1 MDFSEVPQNFAKP
14 STLRKKV
21 YLCSFMLVLPG
32 SESASYWFDSE
43 LEKNL
48 RVCCGEKGTPEF
60 IFAFSRIF
68 SDSQRDYHNF
78 QGYGEACWESLRPGK
93 G

>member
-43 LEKNL
+43 LEKTLECVVETRELLNL
-48 RVCCGEKGTPEF
+48 FLRF
-60 IFAFSRIF
+60 L
-68 SDSQRDYHNF
+68 
-78 QGYGEACWESLRPGK
+78 ESSLILKESIIISKVMERHVGK
-93 G
+93 A